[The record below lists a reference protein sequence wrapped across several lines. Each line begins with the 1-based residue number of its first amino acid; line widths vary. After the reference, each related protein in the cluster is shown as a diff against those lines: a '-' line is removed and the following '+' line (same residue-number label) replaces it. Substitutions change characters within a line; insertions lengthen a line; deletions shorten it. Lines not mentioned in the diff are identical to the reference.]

1 MNRLTGKTALVT
13 GGGQGVGHCPGV
25 VRRGRAGG
33 RRRRTLVPLEATCAQ
48 IRARGGEALAVVCD
62 VTQAQAIEQC
72 VAQVLEAFGT
82 IDILVNNAQIVPLDR
97 LLEVSDE
104 AFAQVMDSG
113 PLATLRLM
121 RACHPYLRGGGVVV
135 NLASSAAVRWDACG
149 YGAYAAA
156 KEAIRCLSRAAACK
170 WGPDGIR
177 VNVIAPHALSPELEG
192 WMQAHPQEAEAFL
205 QGIPLR
211 RVGDCENDIG
221 RTVAWLASDEA
232 GYLTGATLPLDG
244 GQAFWG

>member
-1 MNRLTGKTALVT
+1 MNRLTGKTAMVT

-33 RRRRTLVPLEATCAQ
+33 RRRTHTGPL
-48 IRARGGEALAVVCD
+48 D
-62 VTQAQAIEQC
+62 QAQAIEQC
-72 VAQVLEAFGT
+72 MAQVLEAFGT

-104 AFAQVMDSG
+104 AFAQGMDSG

-156 KEAIRCLSRAAACK
+156 KEAIRCLSRAAACE

-205 QGIPLR
+205 QGIPH
-211 RVGDCENDIG
+211 CENDIG
-221 RTVAWLASDEA
+221 RTIAWLASDEA

>member
-33 RRRRTLVPLEATCAQ
+33 RRRTHTGPL
-48 IRARGGEALAVVCD
+48 D
-62 VTQAQAIEQC
+62 QAQAIEQC

-82 IDILVNNAQIVPLDR
+82 IDILVNNAQILPLDR

-104 AFAQVMDSG
+104 AFAQGMDSG

-156 KEAIRCLSRAAACK
+156 KEAIRCLSRAAACE

-205 QGIPLR
+205 QGIPH
-211 RVGDCENDIG
+211 CENDIG
-221 RTVAWLASDEA
+221 RTIAWLASDEA

>member
-33 RRRRTLVPLEATCAQ
+33 RRRTHTGPL
-48 IRARGGEALAVVCD
+48 D
-62 VTQAQAIEQC
+62 QAQAIEQC

-82 IDILVNNAQIVPLDR
+82 IDILVNNAQILPLDR

-104 AFAQVMDSG
+104 AFAQGMDSG

-156 KEAIRCLSRAAACK
+156 KEAIRCLSRAAACE
-170 WGPDGIR
+170 WGPDGR
-177 VNVIAPHALSPELEG
+177 PTPCLQSSKAGCKPTRKKPKRSCRAFRIAKTTSVERSRG
-192 WMQAHPQEAEAFL
+192 WPATKQA
-205 QGIPLR
+205 I
-211 RVGDCENDIG
+211 
-221 RTVAWLASDEA
+221 
-232 GYLTGATLPLDG
+232 
-244 GQAFWG
+244 